1 MEQKNVKSDNLY
13 KSCEAL
19 LTFLFYIYPQL
30 VELAVKQ
37 LDSKNNIVKP
47 KDKVDTKNINP
58 LTGSLITGMEFGR

>member
-1 MEQKNVKSDNLY
+1 MYHPFQLNRLISIQY
-13 KSCEAL
+13 FSCL
-19 LTFLFYIYPQL
+19 IYPQL